1 MDAVSAALLGA
12 GAGLATGL
20 LPGLHVNTLCALA
33 LAVAPWSPAT
43 AVGLAA
49 AAGAHLFTSLL
60 PSTYL
65 GVPGEDSGLGVL
77 PAHRMT
83 LGGRGPDAVRLGVR
97 GTLTGLLAAAALLL
111 PHKWAL
117 VAPGGALAWVEARMA
132 WILAGVLALLL
143 AREAPRGGRQ
153 VLRVLAVLALAGSL
167 GLASSALPVRA
178 WVGGVPATALLPL
191 LSGLFGAPALV
202 ESLRAPRPLPEQ
214 RPPRPGLR
222 PHATAV
228 AGAVAA
234 ASVTCLL
241 PGLTSSVA
249 LAATRWSEDRNGRAF
264 LSAQAALGGA
274 HLVFSFGLLWVALR
288 PRTGLAVAVA
298 TLWPAPAWASGAAPP
313 PVGPVLAAVLAGALT
328 GAAAACWLDRPASRL
343 LPRVGRVAS
352 GGALAFVTALVAVLS
367 GWAGLLLY
375 AVAALVGSLP
385 PRLGVARLHLTAC
398 LLVPVL
404 ALRLDLA

>member
-1 MDAVSAALLGA
+1 MDVLTAALVGTCA
-12 GAGLATGL
+12 GVLTGL

-33 LAVAPWSPAT
+33 LAAAPWSPLT

-97 GTLTGLLAAAALLL
+97 GTLAGLLGGCVLLL

-117 VAPGGALAWVEARMA
+117 AEPGGALAWVEAHMA
-132 WILAGVLALLL
+132 WILAGVLLLL
-143 AREAPRGGRQ
+143 VGREAPRGVGH
-153 VLRVLAVLALAGSL
+153 VLRVMAVLALAGAL
-167 GLASSALPVRA
+167 GVASTGLPVRG
-178 WVGGVPATALLPL
+178 WIDGVPATALLPL
-191 LSGLFGAPALV
+191 LSGLFGAPALLDA
-202 ESLRAPRPLPEQ
+202 LRAPRPLPGQ
-214 RPPRPGLR
+214 RPARPGLR
-222 PHATAV
+222 AHRPAV
-228 AGAVAA
+228 AGAIAA

-274 HLVFSFGLLWVALR
+274 HLVFSFGLLWVALK
-288 PRTGLAVAVA
+288 PRTGLAVAID

-313 PVGPVLAAVLAGALT
+313 PAGPVLAAMLAGATL
-328 GAAAACWLDRPASRL
+328 GAAATCWLDAAASRA

-352 GGALAFVTALVAVLS
+352 ASALVFVTALVAVLS
-367 GWAGLLLY
+367 GWTGLLLY
-375 AVAALVGSLP
+375 AVAAAVGCVP

-404 ALRLDLA
+404 LLRLGWA